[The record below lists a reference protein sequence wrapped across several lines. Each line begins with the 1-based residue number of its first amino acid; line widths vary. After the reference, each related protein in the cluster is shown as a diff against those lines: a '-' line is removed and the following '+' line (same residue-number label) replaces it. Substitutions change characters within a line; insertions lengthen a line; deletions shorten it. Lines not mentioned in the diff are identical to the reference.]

1 MKSLRFKSLGL
12 FSIVVLMLG
21 MIGITAERAAA
32 QQATAQVTGKVTDPS
47 GAVVPSAEIALRNS
61 NTGVSRNTKS
71 NKDGDY
77 LFTLVPIGTYELAVS
92 QKGFQKYEQKGITL
106 DINQNAKV
114 DVALH
119 VGSQAEV
126 VEVNANASQVDTQS
140 ATLGKVET
148 TERIEQ
154 LPLVERDTMQLGL
167 LQAGVLVPEAEDG
180 SGNPFSVAGQRSES
194 MTFLIDGADNNDFLG
209 NNLVVN
215 PNPDAVSE
223 FKILTNNYEAEYGR
237 TSGGIVN
244 QVIKSGT
251 NSVHGSLFEFFR
263 NTALDS
269 SDYFLTTQNPD
280 GTFTHN
286 APDFKRN
293 LFGGTIGLPIIKDK
307 MFFFASYQGARRR
320 EGQISPP
327 FQVLD
332 KNERSGNFSELF
344 TGSNICGTPF
354 TAADPQVDSGQLFN
368 PTQPFNSVTCSNGN
382 QVSIGTAYPNNQVP
396 VDPVIANY
404 ITKYLP
410 LPNQP
415 GNNFVS
421 SPDANLRDDQ
431 FVFRFDYNL
440 SNKDSLSAF
449 YIFDDQPQTYPFQ
462 IVSGASSGGNVP
474 VGSGF
479 TNAQRFQTGSLS
491 WVRTLSP
498 TLVNEFRFSTNR
510 VATFNAAPTDHT
522 TPQQLGFSC
531 AGVPA
536 PCNTVVPD
544 DSKGAAPPILF
555 LNGGFNLGPSP
566 QGPTKIHDTTFQYQ
580 DTLSWNKGKHGLKFG
595 TDLRWVENN
604 FNFDF
609 FNNGS
614 FFFGDFGSFTGNS
627 LADFVGGFWDNYFQ
641 FSNAVY
647 GIRTHSLYFF
657 GQDEWKIAKNLT
669 LDYGLRYE
677 YNSPQEDPHNNV
689 IGFYPGQ
696 QSTKFPDA
704 PPGFLYPG
712 DPGTPNRA
720 LVAPD
725 RNNFAPRLGF
735 AWDTFGTG
743 KLVVRGGG
751 GVFYDIED
759 GALNLQ
765 FGGQPPFGYVA
776 NNFPSYAGVTPPTSG
791 SFVSDP
797 FTAFGFPD
805 PYPFIAGGHLGQ
817 FFPPKI
823 PFAYVVD
830 PKFRT
835 PYAINTNFGFQYQA
849 TRDTMIEAVYVGSFS
864 RKAIDTAEV
873 NFPQIGGP
881 NGLMAQYQFYTS
893 PAVQQDPTFIDLAD
907 CARPLADCTGGSP
920 TFTGSPQGALQILT
934 DHSNTN
940 SSSNQLQLTVD
951 KRASHGLEFRA
962 AYTLSK
968 TIDVNSGFR
977 ARSTEETNPND
988 PAFDRG
994 LADFDSPQRFVVS
1007 AIWQVPIGQHGNSLF
1022 DKIVGGWTVTAIP
1035 SFQSGNPFS
1044 IFQNDNSSMT
1054 NDFLD
1059 RADVIGPVQIFKDPR
1074 QIRTFSPSPDG
1085 VHGSCLSGTTTG
1097 HFWFDPTNLV
1107 CSVGPPVGQPLPGF
1121 ATSLV
1126 QGGVPLFTFGNMGR
1140 NTLRGPGINNFDI
1153 SLLKDFKFTE
1163 SKSVQFQADF
1173 FNAFNHVQFFG
1184 PSSTE
1189 GASGFSG
1196 QFGQVTSDTT
1206 PSTTTAYYRGPRLI
1220 QFALKFYY

>member
-1 MKSLRFKSLGL
+1 MKKTRVKL
-12 FSIVVLMLG
+12 VQVLSFAVLTLSF
-21 MIGITAERAAA
+21 ISVAANYAAA
-32 QQATAQVTGKVTDPS
+32 QQATAQVTGKVADPS
-47 GAVVPSAEIALRNS
+47 GAVVVAADVTLTNS
-61 NTGVSRNTKS
+61 NTGVTRKTKT
-71 NKDGDY
+71 NKDGEY
-77 LFTLVPIGTYELAVS
+77 LFTLVPIGTYDLS
-92 QKGFQKYEQKGITL
+92 ITQKSFQKYEQKGITL

-119 VGSQAEV
+119 VGSSTEV
-126 VEVNANASQVDTQS
+126 VEVNSNAAQVDTIS

-148 TERIEQ
+148 TERIMD
-154 LPLVERDTMQLGL
+154 LPLVERDTMQMGL
-167 LQAGVLVPEAEDG
+167 LQAGVFVPEAEDG
-180 SGNPFSVAGQRSES
+180 SGNPFSVSGQRSES
-194 MTFLIDGADNNDFLG
+194 LTFLIDGSDNNDFLG
-209 NNLVVN
+209 NNMVVD

-251 NSVHGSLFEFFR
+251 NNIHGSAFEFFR
-263 NTALDS
+263 NTALDA
-269 SDYFLTTQNPD
+269 SDYFLTSQNPD
-280 GTFTHN
+280 GTFSHH
-286 APDFKRN
+286 APDYKRN
-293 LFGGTIGLPIIKDK
+293 IFGATIGLPIVKDK

-332 KNERSGNFSELF
+332 KAERSGDFSELLPG
-344 TGSNICGTPF
+344 TQLVNPIDGSNY
-354 TAADPQVDSGQLFN
+354 N
-368 PTQPFNSVTCSNGN
+368 
-382 QVSIGTAYPNNQVP
+382 NNQVP
-396 VDPVIANY
+396 VDPVMANY
-404 ITKYLP
+404 IAKYLP

-415 GNNFVS
+415 NNNFVS
-421 SPDANLRDDQ
+421 SPDASLSDNQ
-431 FVFRFDYNL
+431 FVFRYDYNL
-440 SNKDSLSAF
+440 SSKDTLSAF
-449 YIFDDQPQTYPFQ
+449 YIFDDQPQAYPFQ
-462 IVSGASSGGNVP
+462 IISGASTGGNVP

-491 WVRTLSP
+491 WVRTISP

-510 VATFNAAPTDHT
+510 VATFNAAPTDRT

-531 AGVPA
+531 AGVAA

-544 DSKGAAPPILF
+544 DPKGAAPPIMF
-555 LNGGFNLGPSP
+555 LNGGFNLGPTP
-566 QGPTKIHDTTFQYQ
+566 GGPTKIHDTTFQYQ
-580 DTLSWNKGKHGLKFG
+580 DTVSWNRGKHALKIG
-595 TDLRWVENN
+595 ADLRWVENN

-641 FSNAVY
+641 FSNAAY

-657 GQDEWKIAKNLT
+657 GQDEWKLTRNLT
-669 LDYGLRYE
+669 IDYGLRYE
-677 YNSPQEDPHNNV
+677 YNSPQEDPHNN
-689 IGFYPGQ
+689 IMGWYPGH

-704 PPGFLYPG
+704 PPNFLYPG

-720 LVAPD
+720 LIPPD

-735 AWDTFGTG
+735 AWDMFGNA
-743 KLVVRGGG
+743 KLVMRGGG
-751 GVFYDIED
+751 GIFYDIED

-776 NNFPSYAGVTPPTSG
+776 NNFPSYSGVTPPTSG

-797 FTAFGFPD
+797 FTAFGYPD

-835 PYAINTNFGFQYQA
+835 PYAINVNYGFQYQA

-864 RKAIDTAEV
+864 RKAINSAEV
-873 NFPQIGGP
+873 NFPTIGGP
-881 NGLMAQYQFYTS
+881 NGLMAQYQYYTS
-893 PAVQQDPTFIDLAD
+893 PAVQQDPTLLDLAD
-907 CARPLADCTGGSP
+907 CARPDANCQGAPPGSP
-920 TFTGSPQGALQILT
+920 AFLGSPQDALQILT
-934 DHSNTN
+934 DHSNSN
-940 SSSNQLQLTVD
+940 SSSNQLQVTVD
-951 KRASHGLEFRA
+951 KRASHGVEFRA

-977 ARSTEETNPND
+977 ARSTEATNPND

-994 LADFDSPQRFVVS
+994 LADFDSRQRLVIS
-1007 AIWQVPIGQHGNSLF
+1007 AIWHLPIANHGNSLL
-1022 DKIVGGWTVTAIP
+1022 DKIVGGWTVAAIP

-1044 IFQNDNSSMT
+1044 IFQNDGSSAT
-1054 NDFLD
+1054 NDFLE
-1059 RADVIGPVQIFKDPR
+1059 RPDVIGPIEIFKDPR
-1074 QIRTFSPSPDG
+1074 QLRTFSPSPDG
-1085 VHGSCLSGTTTG
+1085 IHGSCLSGPTTG

-1107 CSVGPPVGQPLPGF
+1107 CSVGPPAGQPLPGF
-1121 ATSLV
+1121 GTNLV
-1126 QGGVPLFTFGNMGR
+1126 QGGVPLFTFGNMRR
-1140 NTLRGPGINNFDI
+1140 NSLRGPGINNFDI

-1163 SKSVQFQADF
+1163 SKSLQFQASF
-1173 FNAFNHVQFFG
+1173 FNAFNHVQFLG

-1196 QFGQVTSDTT
+1196 NFGQVTSDAT

-1220 QFALKFYY
+1220 QFALKLYF